1 MQMLQAA
8 VITQSYAFARLL
20 TGLRWVTNIRDCCLE
35 DGICYR
41 AVISRSCQIE

>member
-35 DGICYR
+35 DCDGVAMVTDI
-41 AVISRSCQIE
+41 RS